1 MRGLSSYEVRQLI
14 LSVGTHR
21 SVRPLSP
28 VEVAKL
34 MQRALDAG
42 EKRADIAG
50 RLHLE
55 DSTIIGHFTRLLSL
69 PAQVQQLVGWGS
81 DPTTVSFTAAAII
94 ARLKCAQEKS
104 VLAKAALENQFRKSE
119 IIQVVQ
125 IWQRSKNPIGN
136 CIKVVLD
143 QRPIVEKRHL
153 IIGELQSEK
162 LKEELQQISQL
173 ERNILL
179 QSTLERYVPDIPR
192 LGCKLGEVYF
202 LLVGD
207 DQFHAAIMS
216 LPDGFEK
223 SITEYLIR
231 ELCNKDQVV

>member
-42 EKRADIAG
+42 EKRADIAD
-50 RLHLE
+50 RLYLE

-69 PAQVQQLVGWGS
+69 PPQVQQLVGWGS
-81 DPTTVSFTAAAII
+81 DPATVSFTAAAMI
-94 ARLKCAQEKS
+94 ARLKSPQGKS
-104 VLAKAALENQFRKSE
+104 VLAKAALENQFNKSE

-125 IWQRSKNPIGN
+125 IQRRSGNPIED
-136 CIKVVLD
+136 CIKAVLD

-153 IIGELQSEK
+153 VIGELQSEK
-162 LKEELQQISQL
+162 LKEQLKQISQL
-173 ERNILL
+173 ERNNLL
-179 QSTLERYVPDIPR
+179 QSALARYLPNISH
-192 LGCKLGEVYF
+192 LGCKLGDAYF
-202 LLVGD
+202 LLMGD
-207 DQFHAAIMS
+207 DRFHAAIVS
-216 LPDGFEK
+216 LPGGFEK
-223 SITEYLIR
+223 SITEYLMR
-231 ELCNKDQVV
+231 ELDNKD

>member
-14 LSVGTHR
+14 LSVGTHK
-21 SVRPLSP
+21 SVRPLLP
-28 VEVAKL
+28 VEVAQL

-42 EKRADIAG
+42 EKRTDIAG

-69 PAQVQQLVGWGS
+69 PAQVQQLVGWGF
-81 DPTTVSFTAAAII
+81 DPATVSFTAAAII
-94 ARLKCAQEKS
+94 ARLKCAQEQS

-125 IWQRSKNPIGN
+125 IRLRSENPIED
-136 CIKVVLD
+136 CIQTVLN

-162 LKEELQQISQL
+162 LTEELQQISQL
-173 ERNILL
+173 ARNNLL
-179 QSTLERYVPDIPR
+179 HSTLERYVPEIPS
-192 LGCKLGEVYF
+192 LGCKLGDVYF

-207 DQFHAAIMS
+207 DRFHAALVS
-216 LPDGFEK
+216 LPSGFEK
-223 SITEYLIR
+223 SITEYLMR
-231 ELCNKDQVV
+231 ELDNKD

>member
-21 SVRPLSP
+21 SVRPLLP
-28 VEVAKL
+28 VEVAQL

-69 PAQVQQLVGWGS
+69 PPQVQQLVGWGTN
-81 DPTTVSFTAAAII
+81 PATVSFTTAAII
-94 ARLKCAQEKS
+94 ARLKSPQEKS
-104 VLAKAALENQFRKSE
+104 VLAKAALENQFNKSE

-125 IWQRSKNPIGN
+125 IRLRSKNPIED
-136 CIKVVLD
+136 CIQAVLD

-162 LKEELQQISQL
+162 LTEELQQISQL
-173 ERNILL
+173 ERNNLL
-179 QSTLERYVPDIPR
+179 QSTLERYIPEIPS
-192 LGCKLGEVYF
+192 LGCKLGDVYF

-207 DQFHAAIMS
+207 DRFHAAIVS
-216 LPDGFEK
+216 LPGGFEK
-223 SITEYLIR
+223 SITEYLMR
-231 ELCNKDQVV
+231 ELDNKD

>member
-1 MRGLSSYEVRQLI
+1 MKGLSPYEVGQLI

-21 SVRPLSP
+21 SERPLSP
-28 VEVAKL
+28 VEVAKF

-42 EKRADIAG
+42 EKRAEIAG

-81 DPTTVSFTAAAII
+81 DPATVSFTAAAII
-94 ARLKCAQEKS
+94 ARLQYPQEQS
-104 VLAKAALENQFRKSE
+104 ILTKATLENQFRKSE

-125 IWQRSKNPIGN
+125 IWQRSKNPIEN
-136 CIKVVLD
+136 CIKAVLD

-173 ERNILL
+173 ERNNLL
-179 QSTLERYVPDIPR
+179 QSTLERYVPDIPS
-192 LGCKLGEVYF
+192 LGCKLGDVHF

-207 DQFHAAIMS
+207 DRFHATITS
-216 LPDGFEK
+216 LPSGFEK
-223 SITEYLIR
+223 SITEYLVQ
-231 ELCNKDQVV
+231 ELGKKD